1 MTSRFTNF
9 GSAIVVAIVCSVATP
24 LAAQTVEESILSQLS
39 DQGFSEFETR
49 RTLLGRIRI
58 VAYGNG
64 LIREIVINPTTG
76 EILRDYWRKEDGDVA
91 VPKLV
96 DPSAQAVS
104 SDDDDDDD
112 DRDDDDRDDDDRDD
126 DDRDDDRN
134 DDDDDSDD
142 DDEEDDDEEDDDDED
157 DDDDD

>member
-1 MTSRFTNF
+1 MTSRFTKF

-96 DPSAQAVS
+96 DPSAQTAS
-104 SDDDDDDD
+104 SDDDDDDDDDND
-112 DRDDDDRDDDDRDD
+112 DRDDDDRDDDD
-126 DDRDDDRN
+126 
-134 DDDDDSDD
+134 DDDSDD
-142 DDEEDDDEEDDDDED
+142 DDDDEEDDDDED

>member
-76 EILRDYWRKEDGDVA
+76 EILRDYWRKEDGDIA

-112 DRDDDDRDDDDRDD
+112 DRDDDDRDDDRD
-126 DDRDDDRN
+126 
-134 DDDDDSDD
+134 DD

>member
-1 MTSRFTNF
+1 MTSRFTKF

-24 LAAQTVEESILSQLS
+24 LAAQTVEEAILGQLS

-96 DPSAQAVS
+96 DPSAQTAS
-104 SDDDDDDD
+104 SDDDDDDDDDND
-112 DRDDDDRDDDDRDD
+112 DRDDDDRDDDDE
-126 DDRDDDRN
+126 
-134 DDDDDSDD
+134 DDSDD
-142 DDEEDDDEEDDDDED
+142 DDEEDGDDEEDDDDED

>member
-9 GSAIVVAIVCSVATP
+9 GSAIVVAIVCSLATP
-24 LAAQTVEESILSQLS
+24 LAAQTIEESILSQLS

-76 EILRDYWRKEDGDVA
+76 EILRDYWRNEDGDVA

-96 DPSAQAVS
+96 DPSAQTAS
-104 SDDDDDDD
+104 SDDDDDDDDDND
-112 DRDDDDRDDDDRDD
+112 DRDDDDRDDDDE
-126 DDRDDDRN
+126 
-134 DDDDDSDD
+134 DDSDD
-142 DDEEDDDEEDDDDED
+142 DDEEDDDDDEDDDED